1 MWLSETKRRL
11 ATEVSTAS
19 VCTVTDGDDDV
30 LCAGGILRLPK
41 TGETQLRLS
50 GSDGSS
56 VLLGVVG
63 SDTPDGL
70 LPGEV
75 YIKTDSAAIT
85 IKNNGAVNIT
95 GTVNI
100 TGSLTVNGTSVG

>member
-1 MWLSETKRRL
+1 M
-11 ATEVSTAS
+11 
-19 VCTVTDGDDDV
+19 
-30 LCAGGILRLPK
+30 
-41 TGETQLRLS
+41 
-50 GSDGSS
+50 
-56 VLLGVVG
+56 LLGVVG

-100 TGSLTVNGTSVG
+100 IGSLTVNGTSLG

>member
-1 MWLSETKRRL
+1 MWLSETKRRSE
-11 ATEVSTAS
+11 AEASTAS
-19 VCTVTDGDDDV
+19 VCTVEDGSDDV
-30 LCAGGILRLPK
+30 LCAAGILRLPK
-41 TGETQLRLS
+41 TGETQLRLV

-63 SDTPDGL
+63 GDTPEGL
-70 LPGEV
+70 LPGEI
-75 YIKTDSAAIT
+75 YIKTDSAVIT
-85 IKNNGAVNIT
+85 IKNNGAVNIA

>member
-1 MWLSETKRRL
+1 MWLSETKRRSE
-11 ATEVSTAS
+11 AGSCEAS

-41 TGETQLRLS
+41 TGETQLLLS
-50 GSDGSS
+50 CTDGSS

-63 SDTPDGL
+63 SETPNGL
-70 LPGEV
+70 LPGEI